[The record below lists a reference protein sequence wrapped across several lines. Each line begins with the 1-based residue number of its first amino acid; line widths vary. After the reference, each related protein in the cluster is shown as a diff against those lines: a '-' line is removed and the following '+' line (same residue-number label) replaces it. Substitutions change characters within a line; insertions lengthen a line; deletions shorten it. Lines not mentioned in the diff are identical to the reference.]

1 MVVSLVQQL
10 RVLPAFCEMLFMH
23 RALTIIETM
32 WSLTQIHNFS
42 YDELLDMMPW
52 EFEGITALV
61 SNHLETQEMKR
72 KQAEMQR

>member
-1 MVVSLVQQL
+1 MEVSSVQQL
-10 RVLPAFCEMLFMH
+10 RVLPAFSEILFMH
-23 RALTIIETM
+23 RDLTVVETM
-32 WSLTQIHNFS
+32 WCLTQFHNFS

-52 EFEGITALV
+52 EFEGICALV